1 MGKPRYIK
9 KWFNFKNKVEKIKAS
24 SLKPLLKLLAVLSVT
39 PNMVSFSGIIFA
51 LFFAILI
58 KTNLTLALIFLI
70 VSLLTDGIDGA
81 LARYQKK
88 ASDRGKFVDVF
99 CSSIVVVIFLAGI
112 VYAGLVSGLVAL
124 VFAYLNLLSK
134 VLAAIKNSAY
144 LKSDWRFK
152 IFTGPLPNITVIL
165 TVVLFFISALWSI
178 NYLDLFLIVF
188 SIILAIEIIS
198 DYNKVLK
205 WEKKK

>member
-9 KWFNFKNKVEKIKAS
+9 KWFNFKKKSEKIKAN
-24 SLKPLLKLLAVLSVT
+24 SLRPLLKLLAVLNVT

-99 CSSIVVVIFLAGI
+99 CSSIVVIIFLAGI
-112 VYAGLVSGLVAL
+112 VYAGLVSGLVAMI
-124 VFAYLNLLSK
+124 FAYLNLLSK
-134 VLAAIKNSAY
+134 VLASIKNSAY
-144 LKSDWRFK
+144 FKSDWKFK
-152 IFTGPLPNITVIL
+152 TFTGPLPNITVDLIVL
-165 TVVLFFISALWSI
+165 LFFIFFLWSV
-178 NYLDLFLIVF
+178 NYLDLFLIIF

-198 DYNKVLK
+198 DYNKIIK